1 MVLDTLKMLLN
12 KLVDKGNEIED
23 KSIDMRSFLECL
35 QEARQMLEE
44 PKLMIE
50 MK

>member
-1 MVLDTLKMLLN
+1 MILDTLKMMIN
-12 KLVDKGNEIED
+12 KLMDKGNEIED
-23 KSIDMRSFLECL
+23 KTIDIRTFMECL
-35 QEARQMLEE
+35 QEVRQMLEE

>member
-1 MVLDTLKMLLN
+1 MVLDTLKLMLN
-12 KLVDKGNEIED
+12 KMIDKGKEIDD
-23 KSIDMRSFLECL
+23 KTIDMRTFMECL
-35 QEARQMLEE
+35 QEVRQMLEE